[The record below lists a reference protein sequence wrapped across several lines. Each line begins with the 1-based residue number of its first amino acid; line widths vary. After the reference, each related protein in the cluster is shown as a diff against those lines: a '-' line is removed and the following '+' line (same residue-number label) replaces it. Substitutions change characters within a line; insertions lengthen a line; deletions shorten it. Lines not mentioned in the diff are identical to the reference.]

1 MNLTSLSAIS
11 PIDGR
16 YRNTTAELALYFS
29 EYALIK
35 YRVFVEI
42 EYFIA
47 LCEHPLPQL
56 QNFDK
61 NVAEKLRDIY
71 KNFNEADAESI
82 KVIEKTT
89 NHDVKAVEYFIKKE
103 FDKLNL
109 GEYKEFIHFGLT
121 SQDINNTAIPY
132 TVKLA
137 LNNTYY
143 PAINELIDIL
153 KKYAADWENVS
164 MLAHT
169 HGQPA
174 SPSRLGKEI
183 QVLLSDWRIS

>member
-1 MNLTSLSAIS
+1 MQVFYSSNSRLNIWSICPSIFLPLPKFIKNMMLSPLSAIS

-47 LCEHPLPQL
+47 LCEYPLPQL

-61 NVAEKLRDIY
+61 NIAEKLRDIY
-71 KNFNEADAESI
+71 RNFDEKDAESI

-89 NHDVKAVEYFIKKE
+89 NHDVKAVEYFI
-103 FDKLNL
+103 
-109 GEYKEFIHFGLT
+109 
-121 SQDINNTAIPY
+121 
-132 TVKLA
+132 
-137 LNNTYY
+137 
-143 PAINELIDIL
+143 
-153 KKYAADWENVS
+153 
-164 MLAHT
+164 
-169 HGQPA
+169 
-174 SPSRLGKEI
+174 
-183 QVLLSDWRIS
+183 